1 MRMLRNAERRKSWKR
16 SAGTFARVQ
25 ADFQAFRKS
34 TYVVAVVI
42 ENKGASGEASIPNFL
57 SHEEPLPH
65 LAVDGQRSALL
76 VFGCTRRQRD
86 LAVRK
91 IDLRIL
97 KIGRR

>member
-1 MRMLRNAERRKSWKR
+1 MLRNAERRKSWKR

-25 ADFQAFRKS
+25 ADFQAFPEIH
-34 TYVVAVVI
+34 YVVAVI
-42 ENKGASGEASIPNFL
+42 ENKGASGEASIPNLL

-65 LAVDGQRSALL
+65 LAVDGKRSALL